1 MDVFKYVVIYKDER
15 IDVAGF
21 GNYSIEALA
30 YVILDGSAGTSYGYL
45 TDCLRERLD
54 LIEIDDETLRK
65 AKNAQRD
72 YYLESI
78 AFSCRHENG
87 GDRD

>member
-45 TDCLRERLD
+45 TDCLRERL
-54 LIEIDDETLRK
+54 EELRVVK
-65 AKNAQRD
+65 
-72 YYLESI
+72 
-78 AFSCRHENG
+78 
-87 GDRD
+87 

>member
-45 TDCLRERLD
+45 TERVGHSVD
-54 LIEIDDETLRK
+54 VK
-65 AKNAQRD
+65 
-72 YYLESI
+72 SI
-78 AFSCRHENG
+78 QTINQIVSRRLG
-87 GDRD
+87 